1 MKLAIKIDVDTY
13 RGTRDGVPAL
23 AKLLKKRAV
32 PATFLFS
39 FGPDNTGKALR
50 RIFRKGFLK
59 KCLRSNVAGNYG
71 IKTLLYG
78 TLLPAPKI
86 ARLCSAQ
93 MAAAA
98 SDGFECGIHC
108 WDHFKWQDYLFAMR
122 DTEIEA
128 EFSNARA
135 EFEKVFGAE
144 AKCCGAPAGRFHP
157 PRSKSRTPQTSC
169 TPPMSAGNF
178 RSYQKWAG
186 GLSRQSRFRRRSRR
200 STKFSGR

>member
-71 IKTLLYG
+71 IRTLLYG

-86 ARLCSAQ
+86 APT
-93 MAAAA
+93 AA
-98 SDGFECGIHC
+98 S
-108 WDHFKWQDYLFAMR
+108 A
-122 DTEIEA
+122 
-128 EFSNARA
+128 S
-135 EFEKVFGAE
+135 
-144 AKCCGAPAGRFHP
+144 
-157 PRSKSRTPQTSC
+157 SRTRHKNSVI
-169 TPPMSAGNF
+169 
-178 RSYQKWAG
+178 R
-186 GLSRQSRFRRRSRR
+186 L
-200 STKFSGR
+200 

>member
-71 IKTLLYG
+71 IRTLLYG

-108 WDHFKWQDYLFAMR
+108 WDHFKWQDYL
-122 DTEIEA
+122 
-128 EFSNARA
+128 
-135 EFEKVFGAE
+135 
-144 AKCCGAPAGRFHP
+144 
-157 PRSKSRTPQTSC
+157 
-169 TPPMSAGNF
+169 
-178 RSYQKWAG
+178 
-186 GLSRQSRFRRRSRR
+186 LSLIHI
-200 STKFSGR
+200 